1 MSKLSEKLSLAKKV
15 KNDEFYTYEV
25 DIEKE
30 MLHWFEHLRNKTIYL
45 PYDTSE
51 SNFFKYFLKHKEHLN
66 LNIIIGNN
74 VEVGCQKDV
83 ENLLKCD
90 VVITNPP
97 FSLLRKFEQLLE
109 KYNKKFIII
118 VPLNALANRDIF
130 AKIKDNK
137 YFVGNGI
144 DYFCTLTNEKKY
156 VSTFWLNNIENIN
169 LNLPK
174 KKTCNFDIKAES
186 NVFDYNGKKVLN
198 MDSYSNI
205 YYIKPNKYYAVP
217 ISILTVN
224 WQKLGIKLLEILARV
239 KIEGKSKFKRV
250 LLTKG
255 GE

>member
-25 DIEKE
+25 DIAKE

-83 ENLLKCD
+83 DNLLKCD

-97 FSLLRKFEQLLE
+97 FSLLRKFEKLLE
-109 KYNKKFIII
+109 NYNKKFIII

-144 DYFCTLTNEKKY
+144 DHFYTPTNEKKH
-156 VSTFWLNNIENIN
+156 VTTFWLNNIENIN
-169 LNLPK
+169 LNFPK
-174 KKTCNFDIKAES
+174 KKKCNFDIKAES
-186 NVFDYNGKKVLN
+186 NVFNYNGKKVLN

-224 WQKLGIKLLEILARV
+224 WQKLGIKLLEILASV